1 MIYLKINLLNK
12 ISTFLQSEIEFPREL
27 IEGIKGLLSKKGGS
41 QKNKSAF
48 KIRTALNNY
57 IDNYV
62 I

>member
-41 QKNKSAF
+41 KKNKS
-48 KIRTALNNY
+48 IDYYLNNY